1 MVKPSFQHFFLIT
14 ALSMLLP
21 VLSLMPHE
29 IKPKNIINGVFLV
42 PRRHK
47 KMPKASVLTEVA
59 ALLLSVWDLL
69 ETNAELPLL
78 SLSPKS

>member
-1 MVKPSFQHFFLIT
+1 MVKPSFQHFFLIN

-21 VLSLMPHE
+21 AQSFLQRE
-29 IKPKNIINGVFLV
+29 IKPENIINGVFLV

-47 KMPKASVLTEVA
+47 KMLMASALTEMV
-59 ALLLSVWDLL
+59 ALLPSVWVLL

-78 SLSPKS
+78 SHSPKS